1 MIQETRHSLHHPAK
15 RRLQYRRTN
24 AFTMVEAMVTIAL
37 IGIILGISIRESGS
51 AYNRDKL
58 NEASLLLRGWLL
70 EIANKPDT
78 TGQSCAITITPG
90 TITTGGQIAS
100 VAPTTCSITP
110 TLRLPGNFTGLTF
123 NVGTTQ
129 ATWSFTR
136 RTAIDSANNVVIKLS
151 LNGFTALRCVRVQA
165 ISGLIRLGR
174 NDATSDV
181 NGTCNNWNSI

>member
-1 MIQETRHSLHHPAK
+1 
-15 RRLQYRRTN
+15 
-24 AFTMVEAMVTIAL
+24 MVELMVTIAL
-37 IGIILGISIRESGS
+37 LGIILGISIRESGS

-78 TGQSCAITITPG
+78 TGQSCAITISTG
-90 TITTGGQIAS
+90 TITTGGQIGS
-100 VAPTTCSITP
+100 VTPTTCSSSP

-123 NVGTTQ
+123 NVGATQ
-129 ATWSFTR
+129 TTWSFTR
-136 RTAIDSANNVVIKLS
+136 RTAIDSTNNVIIKLS
-151 LNGFTALRCVRVQA
+151 LNGFTALRCVRIQA

-174 NDATSDV
+174 NETTSDV